1 MHLKKKLVNHYKNIV
16 YKIKNKIN
24 LDTQTLN
31 LKSLNDLFNYF
42 GTDKGTEVIDPY
54 QKKKN

>member
-31 LKSLNDLFNYF
+31 LKSLMIYLIILALI
-42 GTDKGTEVIDPY
+42 KV
-54 QKKKN
+54 QK